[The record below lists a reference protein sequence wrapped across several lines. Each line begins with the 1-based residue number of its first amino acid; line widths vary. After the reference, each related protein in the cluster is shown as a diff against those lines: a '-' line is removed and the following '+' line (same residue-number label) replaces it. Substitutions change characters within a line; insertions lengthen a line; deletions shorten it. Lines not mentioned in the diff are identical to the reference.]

1 MAYPKVSV
9 IVPVYKSEKYLNRC
23 VDSIR
28 NQTLTDIEI
37 ILVDDESPDNSPA
50 ICDEYAKADSRIKVI
65 HKMNAGAGM
74 ARNSALEIATGEFVG
89 FTDSDDYIDAQ
100 MFEELYDAAKKYEAQ
115 LVMSGTRYVGGNVF
129 AKSGEDEEKN
139 CFDKETYFSES
150 EIKNVLL
157 GVVGALP
164 DEPEDSRYGT
174 SIWKNLYKRD
184 VIEENNIRFLSEREI
199 MSEDALF
206 TLDFIHCIK
215 SAVGVPG
222 IYYNYFRNEGS
233 ISKSYKKDRLEQ
245 NLVYLKEV
253 EKRIKNDASEDEYK
267 IYLDRVTQGYARVLC
282 SQEIMYAR
290 ENNVKLFELRK
301 KLKKIC
307 TSEAIEKAL
316 KHYPWHKLPIKQ
328 AVFAFTMKYKLY
340 LLQMVVVALRNR

>member
-1 MAYPKVSV
+1 MSPKVSV
-9 IVPVYKSEKYLNRC
+9 IVPVYKAEKYLNRC

-28 NQTLTDIEI
+28 NQTLKDIEI

-50 ICDEYAKADSRIKVI
+50 ICDEYAQTDSRIKVI
-65 HKMNAGAGM
+65 HKKNAGAGM
-74 ARNSALEIATGEFVG
+74 ARNSALEIATGEYVG
-89 FTDSDDYIDAQ
+89 FTDADDFIDCN
-100 MFEELYDAAKKYEAQ
+100 MFEELYNAAKKYEAE
-115 LVMSGTRYVGGNVF
+115 LVISGTRFIGGNVF
-129 AKSGEDEEKN
+129 ANSGADEEKN
-139 CFDKETYFSES
+139 CFDKETFFSEDN
-150 EIKNVLL
+150 IKDLLL

-164 DEPEDSRYGT
+164 HEPEDSRYGT

-206 TLDFIHCIK
+206 TIDFIHYIK

-222 IYYNYFRNEGS
+222 VYYNYFRNEGS

-245 NLVYLKEV
+245 TLVYLKVV
-253 EKRIKNDASEDEYK
+253 EARIKDFVTKEEYQ

-290 ENNVKLFELRK
+290 ESKVGFLELRK
-301 KLKKIC
+301 KLKKVC
-307 TSEAIEKAL
+307 TSEEIAGAL
-316 KHYPWHKLPIKQ
+316 KHYPWYKLPVKQ
-328 AVFAFTMKYKLY
+328 AVFAFMMKYKLY
-340 LLQMVVVALRNR
+340 LLQKIVVVLRDR

>member
-1 MAYPKVSV
+1 MSPKVSV
-9 IVPVYKSEKYLNRC
+9 IVPVYKAEKYLNRC

-28 NQTLTDIEI
+28 NQTLEDIEI
-37 ILVDDESPDNSPA
+37 ILVDDESPDSSPA

-65 HKMNAGAGM
+65 HKKNAGAGM
-74 ARNSALEIATGEFVG
+74 ARNSALEIATGEYVG
-89 FTDSDDYIDAQ
+89 FTDADDYIDSQ
-100 MFEELYDAAKKYEAQ
+100 MFEELYNAAKKYDAQ
-115 LVMSGTRYVGGNVF
+115 LVISGTRYVGGNVF
-129 AKSGEDEEKN
+129 ANSGADEEKN
-139 CFDKETYFSES
+139 CFDKETVFSEDK
-150 EIKNVLL
+150 IKDLLL

-164 DEPEDSRYGT
+164 NEPEDSRYGT

-206 TLDFIHCIK
+206 TIDFIRFIK

-245 NLVYLKEV
+245 TLVYLKAV
-253 EKRIKNDASEDEYK
+253 EEHIKNAVTKEEYK

-290 ENNVKLFELRK
+290 ENKLNLLELRRN
-301 KLKKIC
+301 LKKIC
-307 TSEAIEKAL
+307 TGKEISGAL
-316 KHYPWHKLPIKQ
+316 KHYPWYKLPVKQ

-340 LLQMVVVALRNR
+340 LLQMIVVVLRNR

>member
-1 MAYPKVSV
+1 MSPKVSV
-9 IVPVYKSEKYLNRC
+9 IVPVYKAEKYLNRC

-28 NQTLTDIEI
+28 NQTLEDIEI

-50 ICDEYAKADSRIKVI
+50 ICDEYAKTDSRIKVI
-65 HKMNAGAGM
+65 HKKNAGAGM
-74 ARNSALEIATGEFVG
+74 ARNSALEIATGEYVG
-89 FTDSDDYIDAQ
+89 FTDADDYIDSG
-100 MFEELYDAAKKYEAQ
+100 MFEELYNAAKKYDAQ
-115 LVMSGTRYVGGNVF
+115 LVISGTRFVGGNVF
-129 AKSGEDEEKN
+129 ANSGADEEKN
-139 CFDKETYFSES
+139 CFDKETFFSEDT
-150 EIKNVLL
+150 IKDLLL

-164 DEPEDSRYGT
+164 HEPEDSRYGT

-206 TLDFIHCIK
+206 TIDFIHFIK

-222 IYYNYFRNEGS
+222 VYYNYFRNEGS

-245 NLVYLKEV
+245 NLVYLKAV
-253 EKRIKNDASEDEYK
+253 EARIKNDVSKEEYQ

-290 ENNVKLFELRK
+290 ENKVKFFELRK

-307 TSEAIEKAL
+307 TAEEIAGAL
-316 KHYPWHKLPIKQ
+316 KHYPWYKLPIKQ
-328 AVFAFTMKYKLY
+328 AVFAFTMKNKLY
-340 LLQMVVVALRNR
+340 LLQMIVVMLRNR

>member
-1 MAYPKVSV
+1 MSPKISV
-9 IVPVYKSEKYLNRC
+9 IVPVYKAEKYLNRC
-23 VDSIR
+23 VDSII
-28 NQTLTDIEI
+28 NQTLEDIEI

-50 ICDEYAKADSRIKVI
+50 ICDEYAKTDARIKVI
-65 HKMNAGAGM
+65 HKKNAGAGM
-74 ARNSALEIATGEFVG
+74 ARNSALEIATGEYVG
-89 FTDSDDYIDAQ
+89 FTDADDYIDTR
-100 MFEELYDAAKKYEAQ
+100 MFEELYNAAKKYDAQ
-115 LVMSGTRYVGGNVF
+115 FVISGTRFVGGNVF
-129 AKSGEDEEKN
+129 AKSGADEEKN
-139 CFDKETYFSES
+139 CFDKETFFSE
-150 EIKNVLL
+150 EKIKDLLL

-164 DEPEDSRYGT
+164 HEPEDSRYGT

-206 TLDFIHCIK
+206 TIDFIHYIK

-222 IYYNYFRNEGS
+222 VYYNYFRNDGS
-233 ISKSYKKDRLEQ
+233 ISKSYKKDRFEQ
-245 NLVYLKEV
+245 TLVYLKVV
-253 EKRIKNDASEDEYK
+253 EERIKDYVSEAEYQ

-290 ENNVKLFELRK
+290 ENKVKFFELRK

-307 TSEAIEKAL
+307 TCAEVKGAL
-316 KHYPWHKLPIKQ
+316 KYYPWYKLPVKQ

-340 LLQMVVVALRNR
+340 LLQKIVVILRDR

>member
-1 MAYPKVSV
+1 MSPKVSV
-9 IVPVYKSEKYLNRC
+9 IVPVYKAEKYLNRC

-28 NQTLTDIEI
+28 NQTLEDIEI

-50 ICDEYAKADSRIKVI
+50 ICDEYAQTDPRIKVI
-65 HKMNAGAGM
+65 HKTNAGAGM

-89 FTDSDDYIDAQ
+89 FTDADDYIDSE
-100 MFEELYDAAKKYEAQ
+100 MFEELYNAAKKYDAQ
-115 LVMSGTRYVGGNVF
+115 FVISGTRFVGGNVF
-129 AKSGEDEEKN
+129 AKSGADEEKN
-139 CFDKETYFSES
+139 CFHKETFFSEDK
-150 EIKNVLL
+150 IKDLLL

-164 DEPEDSRYGT
+164 NEPEDSRYGT

-206 TLDFIHCIK
+206 TLDFIHYIK

-222 IYYNYFRNEGS
+222 VYYNYFRNEGS

-253 EKRIKNDASEDEYK
+253 EKRIKNDVSKEEYK

-290 ENNVKLFELRK
+290 ENNLKFPELRK

-307 TSEAIEKAL
+307 SAEEIAGAL
-316 KHYPWHKLPIKQ
+316 KQYPWYKLPIKQ

-340 LLQMVVVALRNR
+340 LLQMIVVILRDR